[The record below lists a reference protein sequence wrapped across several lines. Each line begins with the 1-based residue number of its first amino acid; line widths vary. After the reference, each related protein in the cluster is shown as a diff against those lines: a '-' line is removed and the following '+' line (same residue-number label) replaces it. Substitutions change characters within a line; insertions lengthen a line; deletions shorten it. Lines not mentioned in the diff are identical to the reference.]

1 MDVFLTI
8 AGLVIGV
15 SAFIY
20 FVNAVDAGKRA
31 AAAKGAARPVPV
43 RALAAAGSGQ
53 PMQFNSE
60 SGIANSS
67 NSVQPVPEDVKDL
80 IPTRRCPLC
89 SSILKRDEPLY
100 ASNIEVAG
108 ERKILIYGCQYCHKW
123 DKKEKA

>member
-20 FVNAVDAGKRA
+20 FVNAIDAGKRA
-31 AAAKGAARPVPV
+31 VSAKAS
-43 RALAAAGSGQ
+43 AGSVQTRSSVPAGPAQ
-53 PMQFNSE
+53 TMPLNANTALG
-60 SGIANSS
+60 GIPD
-67 NSVQPVPEDVKDL
+67 SVRGLTDDVKDSM
-80 IPTRRCPLC
+80 PVRRCPLC

-108 ERKILIYGCQYCHKW
+108 ERKILIYGCPYCHKW